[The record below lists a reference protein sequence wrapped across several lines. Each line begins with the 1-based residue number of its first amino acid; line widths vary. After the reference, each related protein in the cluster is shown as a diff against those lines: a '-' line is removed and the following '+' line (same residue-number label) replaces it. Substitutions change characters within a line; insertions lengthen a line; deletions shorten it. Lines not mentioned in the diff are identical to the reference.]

1 MVAFPYVPCA
11 NKKTEEIVMA
21 KNKHLTDAEHLQIEQ
36 WLKDRVS
43 IKQIAL
49 KLGKSTSTVSR
60 EIRSRAITSDK
71 YAPYRIHNRCIKR
84 NDCQRRYLC
93 GDKPNCTKRC
103 STCSLCNELCENYQ
117 EQYCYKLCE
126 PPYVCN
132 GCTEEYQCVLR
143 KKYYLH
149 RKAHE
154 AYREM
159 LVESRVGAN
168 ITEDELLAL
177 DKIVSPLI
185 MRGQSVHHIV
195 THNSDQFEVSE
206 KSIYRYVAGGL
217 LKARNIDMPRV
228 CRTKPRK
235 SKPVEHK
242 VDSGCR
248 IGRTYTEFLA
258 FVETSGVPVVEMD
271 SVIGRIGGKVLLT
284 MMFKSCDL
292 MMAFIRERNTSQSVI
307 DVFNS
312 MYESLGADCFKAL
325 FPVILTDNGSEFS
338 NPKALEYDAQGD
350 RRTRLYYC
358 DPCASFQ
365 KPNVELNHE
374 FIRKVLPKGRSFDDL
389 TQSDISLMMSHI
401 NSYSREK
408 LNNKSPFDMFGF
420 FYGYDVL
427 EKLGIR
433 RIPAN
438 EILLKPS
445 LLKK

>member
-1 MVAFPYVPCA
+1 
-11 NKKTEEIVMA
+11 MA
-21 KNKHLTDAEHLQIEQ
+21 KNKHLTDAERLQIEQ
-36 WLKDRVS
+36 WLKDRIS

-60 EIRSRAITSDK
+60 EIRSRATASDK
-71 YAPYRIHNRCIKR
+71 GALYRIRNRCLYR
-84 NDCQRRYLC
+84 NECQRRYLC
-93 GDKPNCTKRC
+93 SDKPNCTRRC
-103 STCSLCNELCENYQ
+103 TTCNLCNRLCTDFQ
-117 EQYCYKLCE
+117 EQLCYKLHK

-132 GCTEEYQCVLR
+132 GCLDEQLCVSR

-159 LVESRVGAN
+159 LVEARAGAN

-177 DKIVSPLI
+177 DEVVSTLV

-195 THNSDQFEVSE
+195 THNPDQFEVSE

-242 VDSGCR
+242 IDSGCR
-248 IGRTYTEFLA
+248 IGRTYTDFLV
-258 FVETSGVPVVEMD
+258 FSETSSFPVVEMD

-292 MMAFIRERNTSQSVI
+292 MLAFIRERNTSQSVI

-312 MYESLGADCFKAL
+312 LYESLGVNRFNAL
-325 FPVILTDNGSEFS
+325 FPVIITDNGSEFS
-338 NPKALEYDAQGD
+338 NPKALEYDEQGN

-358 DPCASFQ
+358 DPYASFQ

-374 FIRKVLPKGRSFDDL
+374 FIRKILPKGRSFDDL
-389 TQSDISLMMSHI
+389 EQSDILLMMSHI

-408 LNNKSPFDMFGF
+408 LNDKSPFDTFGF
-420 FYGYDVL
+420 LYGYDVL
-427 EKLGIR
+427 EKLGIS

>member
-1 MVAFPYVPCA
+1 
-11 NKKTEEIVMA
+11 MA
-21 KNKHLTDAEHLQIEQ
+21 KNKHLTDAERLQIEQ

-103 STCSLCNELCENYQ
+103 STCSLCNELCGDYQ
-117 EQYCYKLCE
+117 EQYCYKLCK

-177 DKIVSPLI
+177 DEIVSPLV

-195 THNSDQFEVSE
+195 THNLDQFEVSE

-217 LKARNIDMPRV
+217 LKARNIDMPSV

-242 VDSGCR
+242 IDSGCR
-248 IGRTYTEFLA
+248 IGRTYAEFLA
-258 FVETSGVPVVEMD
+258 FAETSGVPVVEMD

-292 MMAFIRERNTSQSVI
+292 MLAFI
-307 DVFNS
+307 D
-312 MYESLGADCFKAL
+312 
-325 FPVILTDNGSEFS
+325 
-338 NPKALEYDAQGD
+338 
-350 RRTRLYYC
+350 
-358 DPCASFQ
+358 
-365 KPNVELNHE
+365 
-374 FIRKVLPKGRSFDDL
+374 
-389 TQSDISLMMSHI
+389 
-401 NSYSREK
+401 
-408 LNNKSPFDMFGF
+408 
-420 FYGYDVL
+420 
-427 EKLGIR
+427 
-433 RIPAN
+433 
-438 EILLKPS
+438 
-445 LLKK
+445 

>member
-1 MVAFPYVPCA
+1 
-11 NKKTEEIVMA
+11 
-21 KNKHLTDAEHLQIEQ
+21 
-36 WLKDRVS
+36 
-43 IKQIAL
+43 
-49 KLGKSTSTVSR
+49 
-60 EIRSRAITSDK
+60 
-71 YAPYRIHNRCIKR
+71 
-84 NDCQRRYLC
+84 
-93 GDKPNCTKRC
+93 
-103 STCSLCNELCENYQ
+103 
-117 EQYCYKLCE
+117 
-126 PPYVCN
+126 
-132 GCTEEYQCVLR
+132 VLR

-271 SVIGRIGGKVLLT
+271 SVIGRIGGKV
-284 MMFKSCDL
+284 SHH
-292 MMAFIRERNTSQSVI
+292 
-307 DVFNS
+307 DV
-312 MYESLGADCFKAL
+312 
-325 FPVILTDNGSEFS
+325 
-338 NPKALEYDAQGD
+338 Q
-350 RRTRLYYC
+350 
-358 DPCASFQ
+358 
-365 KPNVELNHE
+365 
-374 FIRKVLPKGRSFDDL
+374 VLRFDDGL
-389 TQSDISLMMSHI
+389 HQGTKHIPISD
-401 NSYSREK
+401 
-408 LNNKSPFDMFGF
+408 
-420 FYGYDVL
+420 
-427 EKLGIR
+427 
-433 RIPAN
+433 
-438 EILLKPS
+438 
-445 LLKK
+445 

>member
-1 MVAFPYVPCA
+1 M
-11 NKKTEEIVMA
+11 
-21 KNKHLTDAEHLQIEQ
+21 
-36 WLKDRVS
+36 S
-43 IKQIAL
+43 AL
-49 KLGKSTSTVSR
+49 
-60 EIRSRAITSDK
+60 
-71 YAPYRIHNRCIKR
+71 
-84 NDCQRRYLC
+84 
-93 GDKPNCTKRC
+93 
-103 STCSLCNELCENYQ
+103 
-117 EQYCYKLCE
+117 
-126 PPYVCN
+126 YVCN
-132 GCTEEYQCVLR
+132 GCTDEYQCVLR

-177 DKIVSPLI
+177 DEIVSPLV

-217 LKARNIDMPRV
+217 FRARNIDMPRV

-248 IGRTYTEFLA
+248 IGRTYAEFLA
-258 FVETSGVPVVEMD
+258 FAETSGVPVVEID
-271 SVIGRIGGKVLLT
+271 SVVGRIGGKVLLT
-284 MMFKSCDL
+284 LMFKSCDL
-292 MMAFIRERNTSQSVI
+292 MLAFIRERNTSQSVI
-307 DVFNS
+307 DVFNHLD
-312 MYESLGADCFKAL
+312 EVLGRETFSRLLAVCLA
-325 FPVILTDNGSEFS
+325 DNGSEFS
-338 NPKALEYDAQGD
+338 NPNALEYDAQGN

-358 DPCASFQ
+358 DPYASFQ

-374 FIRKVLPKGRSFDDL
+374 FIRKVLPKGKSFDDL
-389 TQSDISLMMSHI
+389 AQIDISLMMSHI

-408 LNNKSPFDMFGF
+408 LNDKSPFDAFSF
-420 FYGYDVL
+420 LYGHGIL
-427 EKLGIR
+427 EKLGIS